1 MDNQII
7 EINGNEINSIEISPT
22 LEVSNELSLR
32 DKYMG
37 ILQANANRNLN
48 QKQIE
53 IENAKN
59 KANLI
64 SSVSQIKSE
73 VFAPNLLDDYSKLEK
88 DITDL
93 EEAIKINLSAINYIE
108 NDILQAGTIEEMEL
122 LKAKKSYLIQEN
134 RVKREEIERKMELK
148 LKILDNFD
156 FKGTFKEARKGINS
170 DGEGFMGM
178 LGAIAGVSAGVS
190 ATMTANSIQNG
201 NKQKKKKGNTI
212 NQDILNLYNI

>member
-7 EINGNEINSIEISPT
+7 ELNGNETNSIEISPNT
-22 LEVSNELSLR
+22 GGVLNEPSLK

-37 ILQANANRNLN
+37 ILQANANRNLS

-73 VFAPNLLDDYSKLEK
+73 VFAPNLLEDYSKLEK
-88 DITDL
+88 DILEL
-93 EEAIKINLSAINYIE
+93 EEAIKNNLSAITYLE
-108 NDILQAGTIEEMEL
+108 NDILEAGTVEEMEL
-122 LKAKKSYLIQEN
+122 SKAKKVYLIQEN
-134 RVKREEIERKMELK
+134 RIKRAK
-148 LKILDNFD
+148 
-156 FKGTFKEARKGINS
+156 KGFNPE
-170 DGEGFMGM
+170 GEGFMGM
-178 LGAIAGVSAGVS
+178 LGTLAGVSAGVS
-190 ATMTANSIQNG
+190 ATMTANSIQSG

-212 NQDILNLYNI
+212 NQDILNLYNL

>member
-7 EINGNEINSIEISPT
+7 ELNGNEINSIEMSNT
-22 LEVSNELSLR
+22 LEVSNELSLK

-73 VFAPNLLDDYSKLEK
+73 VFAPNLLEDYSKLEK

-93 EEAIKINLSAINYIE
+93 EEAIKNNLSAITYLE
-108 NDILQAGTIEEMEL
+108 NDILQAGTVEEMEL
-122 LKAKKSYLIQEN
+122 SKAKKSYLIQEN
-134 RVKREEIERKMELK
+134 RLKREEIERKMELK

-156 FKGTFKEARKGINS
+156 FKGTFKEAKKGINPE
-170 DGEGFMGM
+170 GEGFMGM

-190 ATMTANSIQNG
+190 ATMTANNIQNG

-212 NQDILNLYNI
+212 NQDILNLYNL